1 MRRRSFA
8 VIKSDAEECYDAS
21 RQNYHRFKSLLTCDV
36 GKLYVR
42 LAKVRCKLQAGVYH
56 GNQTMYEGAVQEE
69 EGLLK
74 DILTAVKADGSCV
87 KFERKPG
94 ETGKIKSGHELTM
107 YFHRSFDVHT
117 PMDEEEIAQNV
128 RFAELW
134 YQFERVHNQEVA
146 YGLTGPGSNRRR
158 TRRRARRT
166 APRRLAFS
174 CSHAPLALL

>member
-21 RQNYHRFKSLLTCDV
+21 RENYHRFKSLLTCDV

-146 YGLTGPGSNRRR
+146 YGLTSNGYW
-158 TRRRARRT
+158 TGIEPKKDKKKGKKDRA
-166 APRRLAFS
+166 
-174 CSHAPLALL
+174 